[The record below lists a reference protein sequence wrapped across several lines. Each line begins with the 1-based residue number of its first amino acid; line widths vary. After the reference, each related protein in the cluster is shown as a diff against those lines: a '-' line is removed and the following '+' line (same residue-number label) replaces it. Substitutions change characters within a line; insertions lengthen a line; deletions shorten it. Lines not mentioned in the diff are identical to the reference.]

1 MGRQSLD
8 ESRIRI
14 AILSAA
20 IFIVALFVRLM
31 PLGLYVT
38 PDEPIWVMRSVAFL
52 QAVEA
57 GDWADVPQ
65 TGHPGITTMALGAL
79 GVKTMAW
86 LQPGATAVHRDWIAN
101 MAWLAPENAE
111 AFEHLAYFL
120 PAGRLLV
127 AVVTSAGL
135 AWAYQLGRRRL
146 GARTSRWMALLLAL
160 DPFLAGHSGLLHTDA
175 LQATFALLAV
185 LLVLPREYPRAE
197 LDPAPY
203 IRSRRIRR
211 PMLLIL
217 AALCLA
223 LSGLTK
229 TLGLLVAPGLAF
241 AVLLWGEGTLQ
252 QRSVQVISIAA
263 LTAIFLLMLYPPFWV
278 APRAALNSLF
288 GAITYHEGIGLRSV
302 FFLGK
307 LRTDPGPA
315 FYPLVLFFRMTPPVL
330 LGLAGALFG
339 VSRSR
344 RRAADGGAAD
354 GDARRFLRWGALV
367 ALPYLVA
374 LTLAAKKFDRY
385 ILTVIPL
392 LTPAAASAWSRAK
405 RGWRWV
411 ALGLLL
417 LPWALV
423 AIVPLHYA
431 SPLLGGPW
439 GAQAVIPLGWG
450 EASGFAARKLNRLLP
465 APEAATVLT
474 ENIAGTAPFFSGE
487 TWPRTVSTVGC
498 TDAIIGQRSSAA
510 EGYAVAARLRLA
522 GREVATIYTAVPAEP
537 PSLPLLSAGPLPGL
551 SATAVPEGAT
561 SDDLVAWLN
570 ATIDPETS
578 FLWVH
583 PPLCYPLAEAQLE
596 TLFAAGEEAGRLV
609 CEPASPVAGFE
620 AEQCRLFT
628 TMRTS
633 EPYLARFAGA
643 VDLVSVAWDEP
654 VQALDPLTVHLRWL
668 PHTTLGELD
677 IYLALQ
683 TGDGAREIIWADGGQ
698 RVVNGWG
705 WAAPEWLTGTVTD
718 GEAYVA
724 IPLDLPPG
732 IYTLVMSLSGSDGWL
747 GLTRSDG
754 SFGGTQLVL
763 GDVVVEAPPYPAP
776 QLARLIAR
784 DAKWPGLHV
793 IGVEPPEMPLMAGRA
808 MQFSLGLERRE
819 GPSADALAWGL
830 VCGAAQESRTG
841 VRRSQLG
848 LLQWVPS
855 TPEVWPVGHRYEV
868 KYAPLLPPDLPE
880 GKCTLAVWPA
890 YGDGLLADSARPGAD
905 AVIVGEVFVQQ
916 RSRDFVM
923 PRIPDIPLAVTV
935 EGFGEL
941 VGADLAALELRPGD
955 DLNVTLYWRVLGP
968 AEADYTVFVHLVDPG
983 NGILAQ
989 SDAWPDGGAA
999 PTTTW
1004 SAGEIVVDRHVLWVP
1019 EAMPAGEY
1027 ELYAGMYDAKRGTRQ
1042 VLYAAGVRLDEDRAQ
1057 FSLIEIQP

>member
-1 MGRQSLD
+1 VGRQSLD
-8 ESRIRI
+8 ESPIRI
-14 AILSAA
+14 AMHSAA
-20 IFIVALFVRLM
+20 ILIVALFVRLI

-38 PDEPIWVMRSVAFL
+38 PDEPIWVMRSVEFL
-52 QAVEA
+52 QAVEV

-65 TGHPGITTMALGAL
+65 TGHPGITTMVLGAL

-86 LQPGATAVHRDWIAN
+86 LQPDATAVHWDWIVR

-120 PAGRLLV
+120 PAGRVLV

-135 AWAYQLGRRRL
+135 VWAYELGRRRF
-146 GARTSRWMALLLAL
+146 GARTARWMALFLAL

-185 LLVLPREYPRAE
+185 LLVLPRTEP
-197 LDPAPY
+197 DPALTS
-203 IRSRRIRR
+203 RSWRVRRVT
-211 PMLLIL
+211 LLSL

-229 TLGLLVAPGLAF
+229 TLGLLVAPGLAL
-241 AVLLWGEGTLQ
+241 AILLWGEGTLL
-252 QRSVQVISIAA
+252 QRSIQVVFIAV
-263 LTAIFLLMLYPPFWV
+263 LTVIFLLAFYPPFWV
-278 APRAALNSLF
+278 APRAALHSLF

-302 FFLGK
+302 FFLGEM
-307 LRTDPGPA
+307 RRDPGPA
-315 FYPLVLFFRMTPPVL
+315 FYPMVLLFRMTPPVL
-330 LGLAGALFG
+330 FGLAGALFV

-344 RRAADGGAAD
+344 RRAADGA
-354 GDARRFLRWGALV
+354 ARRLLCWGALV
-367 ALPYLVA
+367 ALVYLVA

-385 ILTVIPL
+385 ILTVISL
-392 LTPAAASAWSRAK
+392 LTPVAASVWSRAK
-405 RGWRWV
+405 RGWRRV

-431 SPLLGGPW
+431 SPLFGGPW
-439 GAQAVIPLGWG
+439 AAQAVIPLGWG

-465 APEAATVLT
+465 APETATVLT
-474 ENIAGTAPFFSGE
+474 ENVTGTAPFFSGE
-487 TWPRTVSTVGC
+487 TWSQTVSTMGC
-498 TDAIIGQRSSAA
+498 TDAIIGQSANA
-510 EGYAVAARLRLA
+510 PEGYAVAARLRLA
-522 GREVATIYTAVPAEP
+522 GREVATVYTATPAEP
-537 PSLPLLSAGPLPGL
+537 SSLALLSAGPLPGL
-551 SATAVPEGAT
+551 SASSAHEGT
-561 SDDLVAWLN
+561 TPDGLVAWLN
-570 ATIDPETS
+570 AQVGPETS

-583 PPLCYPLAEAQLE
+583 APLCYPLAEAQLA
-596 TLFAAGEEAGRLV
+596 TLFAAGKEAGRLT
-609 CEPASPVAGFE
+609 CKPASPVAGFE
-620 AEQCRLFT
+620 AAQCRLFT
-628 TMRTS
+628 VMRAQ

-643 VDLVSVAWDEP
+643 VDLASVAWADP
-654 VQALDPLTVHLRWL
+654 VQAPDPLTVHMRWL
-668 PHTTLGELD
+668 PHTMLGELEV
-677 IYLALQ
+677 YLTLQ
-683 TGDGAREIIWADGGQ
+683 TGDGAREIIWAEGGQ

-705 WAAPEWLTGTVTD
+705 WPAPNWLTGAVTD
-718 GEAYVA
+718 GEAYIA

-732 IYTLVMSLSGSDGWL
+732 TYTLVMSLSGSDGWL

>member
-1 MGRQSLD
+1 VGRQSLD
-8 ESRIRI
+8 ASPIRI

-20 IFIVALFVRLM
+20 IFIVALFVRLV

-38 PDEPIWVMRSVAFL
+38 PDEPIWVMRSVEFL
-52 QAVEA
+52 QAIEA
-57 GDWADVPQ
+57 GDWAGVPQ

-86 LQPGATAVHRDWIAN
+86 LQPDATAVHQDWIAN

-135 AWAYQLGRRRL
+135 VWAYQLGRRRL
-146 GARTSRWMALLLAL
+146 GARTSRWMALFLAL
-160 DPFLAGHSGLLHTDA
+160 DPFLAGHSALLHTDA

-185 LLVLPREYPRAE
+185 LLALPRAE
-197 LDPAPY
+197 PDPAPHT
-203 IRSRRIRR
+203 RSRRIRR
-211 PMLLIL
+211 AMPLIL

-229 TLGLLVAPGLAF
+229 TLGLLVAPGLAL
-241 AVLLWGEGTLQ
+241 AILLWGEGPLQ
-252 QRSVQVISIAA
+252 QRSVQVIFIAA
-263 LTAIFLLMLYPPFWV
+263 LTVIFLLMFHPPFWV
-278 APRAALNSLF
+278 APRAALNSLI
-288 GAITYHEGIGLRSV
+288 GAVTYHEGIGLRSV
-302 FFLGK
+302 FFLGEM
-307 LRTDPGPA
+307 RADPGPA
-315 FYPLVLFFRMTPPVL
+315 FYPLVLLFRMTPPVL

-339 VSRSR
+339 ASRSR
-344 RRAADGGAAD
+344 RRAADGN
-354 GDARRFLRWGALV
+354 ARRLPRWGVLV
-367 ALPYLVA
+367 ALVYVVA
-374 LTLAAKKFDRY
+374 LTVADKKFDRY

-392 LTPAAASAWSRAK
+392 LTPVAASAWSQAK
-405 RGWRWV
+405 WGWRWV

-423 AIVPLHYA
+423 AVVPLHYA

-439 GAQAVIPLGWG
+439 GAQAIVPLGWG
-450 EASGFAARKLNRLLP
+450 EASGFAARKLNQLLP

-474 ENIAGTAPFFSGE
+474 ENVAGTAPFFSGE

-498 TDAIIGQRSSAA
+498 TDAIIGQRSSVP
-510 EGYAVAARLRLA
+510 EGYAVAARLHVA
-522 GREVATIYTAVPAEP
+522 GREVATIYTATPAETS
-537 PSLPLLSAGPLPGL
+537 SLPLLSAGPLPGL
-551 SATAVPEGAT
+551 SASAVPEGAT
-561 SDDLVAWLN
+561 PDELVAWLN
-570 ATIDPETS
+570 ATVDPETS

-583 PPLCYPLAEAQLE
+583 APLCYPLAEAQLE
-596 TLFAAGEEAGRLV
+596 MLFAAGEEAGRPV
-609 CEPASPVAGFE
+609 CEPALPVGGFE
-620 AEQCRLFT
+620 ADQCRLPAV
-628 TMRTS
+628 MSAS

-643 VDLVSVAWDEP
+643 VDLVSVAWAEP
-654 VQALDPLTVHLRWL
+654 VQALDPLTVQMRWL
-668 PHTTLGELD
+668 PHTTLGESD

-683 TGDGAREIIWADGGQ
+683 TGDGAQEIIWADGGQ

-732 IYTLVMSLSGSDGWL
+732 TYTLVMSLAGSDGWL

-763 GDVVVEAPPYPAP
+763 GDVIIEAPPYPAP
-776 QLARLIAR
+776 QLGRLIAR
-784 DAKWPGLHV
+784 DVEWPGLHV
-793 IGVEPPEMPLMAGRA
+793 IGVGPPEMQLMAGQA

-819 GPSADALAWGL
+819 GSSADALEWEL
-830 VCGAAQESRTG
+830 VCGP
-841 VRRSQLG
+841 VRLQGG
-848 LLQWVPS
+848 LLQWAPS
-855 TPEVWPVGHRYEV
+855 APEAWPVGHRYEV
-868 KYAPLLPPDLPE
+868 KYAPLLSPDLPE
-880 GKCTLAVWPA
+880 GKCTLAVWPVS
-890 YGDGLLADSARPGAD
+890 GDGLPAEHGGRSETSPYGAAGAD
-905 AVIVGEVFVQQ
+905 AVIVGEISVQQ
-916 RSRDFVM
+916 RSRDFVL
-923 PRIPDIPLAVTV
+923 PRVFDIPLAVTV

-955 DLNVTLYWRVLGP
+955 DLDITLYWRALGP
-968 AEADYTVFVHLVDPG
+968 AEADYSVFVHLVAPD

-989 SDAWPDGGAA
+989 SDARPDGGVA

-1004 SAGEIVVDRHVLWVP
+1004 SDGEVIVDRHVLRVP
-1019 EAMPAGEY
+1019 EAVPAGDY
-1027 ELYAGMYDAKRGTRQ
+1027 ELYVGMYDAKRGPRQ
-1042 VLYAAGVRLDEDRAQ
+1042 ALYGAGTRLDEDRAKL
-1057 FSLIEIQP
+1057 SLIEIQP

>member
-1 MGRQSLD
+1 VGRQSLD
-8 ESRIRI
+8 ETPIRI

-20 IFIVALFVRLM
+20 IFIVALFVRLV
-31 PLGLYVT
+31 PLGLYIT
-38 PDEPIWVMRSVAFL
+38 PDEPIWVMRSVEFL

-86 LQPGATAVHRDWIAN
+86 LQPDATTVHQDWIASI
-101 MAWLAPENAE
+101 AWLAPENAE

-120 PAGRLLV
+120 PAGRVLV

-135 AWAYQLGRRRL
+135 VWAYQLGRRRL
-146 GARTSRWMALLLAL
+146 GARTSRWMALFLAL
-160 DPFLAGHSGLLHTDA
+160 DPFLAGHSALLHTDA

-185 LLVLPREYPRAE
+185 LLALPRAE
-197 LDPAPY
+197 PDPAPY
-203 IRSRRIRR
+203 TRSRRMRR
-211 PMLLIL
+211 VMPLVL

-229 TLGLLVAPGLAF
+229 TLGLLVAPGLAL
-241 AVLLWGEGTLQ
+241 AILLWGEGTLQ
-252 QRSVQVISIAA
+252 QRSIQVVSIAA

-278 APRAALNSLF
+278 APRAALISLI

-302 FFLGK
+302 FFLGEM
-307 LRTDPGPA
+307 RTDPGPA
-315 FYPLVLFFRMTPPVL
+315 FYPLVLLFRMTPPVL
-330 LGLAGALFG
+330 LGLSGALFG
-339 VSRSR
+339 ASRSR
-344 RRAADGGAAD
+344 RGAVDGGAAD

-367 ALPYLVA
+367 ALGYLVA
-374 LTLAAKKFDRY
+374 LTVAAKKFDRY

-392 LTPAAASAWSRAK
+392 LTAAAASVWSQAK
-405 RGWRWV
+405 RGWRRV

-417 LPWALV
+417 VPWAVV

-431 SPLLGGPW
+431 SPLFGGPW

-450 EASGFAARKLNRLLP
+450 EASGFAARRLNRLLP
-465 APEAATVLT
+465 VPETATALT
-474 ENIAGTAPFFSGE
+474 ENVAGTAAFFSGE
-487 TWPRTVSTVGC
+487 TWPWTVSTVGC
-498 TDAIIGQRSSAA
+498 TDAIIGQRSSAT

-522 GREVATIYTAVPAEP
+522 GREVATIYTATVAEP
-537 PSLPLLSAGPLPGL
+537 SSLPLLSAGPLPGL
-551 SATAVPEGAT
+551 SVPAAPEGT
-561 SDDLVAWLN
+561 TPDDLVTWLN
-570 ATIDPETS
+570 VTMDPETS

-583 PPLCYPLAEAQLE
+583 APLCYPLAEAQLE

-609 CEPASPVAGFE
+609 CKPASPVAGFE

-628 TMRTS
+628 AVRAP

-643 VDLVSVAWDEP
+643 VDLVSVAWAER
-654 VQALDPLTVHLRWL
+654 VQALNPLTVHMRWL
-668 PHTTLGELD
+668 PHTALGELE

-683 TGDGAREIIWADGGQ
+683 TDDGAREIIWADGGQ

-705 WAAPEWLTGTVTD
+705 WPSPNWLRGEVTD

-732 IYTLVMSLSGSDGWL
+732 TYTLVMSLSSLDGWL

-776 QLARLIAR
+776 QLDRLIAR
-784 DAKWPGLHV
+784 DAEWPGLHV
-793 IGVEPPEMPLMAGRA
+793 IGVGPPEMQLMAGRA

-819 GPSADALAWGL
+819 GPSADALAWEL
-830 VCGAAQESRTG
+830 VCGPARLQG
-841 VRRSQLG
+841 G
-848 LLQWVPS
+848 FLQWAPS
-855 TPEVWPVGHRYEV
+855 TPEAWPVGHRYEV
-868 KYAPLLPPDLPE
+868 KVAPLLSPDLPE
-880 GKCTLAVWPA
+880 GKCTLAVWPV
-890 YGDGLLADSARPGAD
+890 YGDGLPADV
-905 AVIVGEVFVQQ
+905 VIVGEVSVQQ
-916 RSRDFVM
+916 RSRHFVL
-923 PRIPDIPLAVTV
+923 PRVPDIPLAVTV

-955 DLNVTLYWRVLGP
+955 DLDVTLYWRALGP
-968 AEADYTVFVHLVDPG
+968 AEADYTVFVHLVDPD

-989 SDAWPDGGAA
+989 SDAWPDGGVA

-1004 SAGEIVVDRHVLWVP
+1004 SEGEVIVDRHVLRVP
-1019 EAMPAGEY
+1019 EAVLAGDY
-1027 ELYAGMYDAKRGTRQ
+1027 ELYVGMYDAKRGARQ
-1042 VLYAAGVRLDEDRAQ
+1042 ALYAAGTRLDEDRAKL
-1057 FSLIEIQP
+1057 SLIEIQP